1 LIDPAILVEA
11 VVVTIRETAIAKI
24 QQLPESLVQEI
35 IDFIDFIT
43 RNRQTKTAIDAL
55 EGDRSEVWARWFEAT
70 DGLEVAPESTP
81 TALTNEYQQRLLN
94 KYRQQGLDL

>member
-1 LIDPAILVEA
+1 M
-11 VVVTIRETAIAKI
+11 TIRETAIAKI

-43 RNRQTKTAIDAL
+43 RDRQAQTAIDSL
-55 EGDRSEVWARWFEAT
+55 EGDFSRDWTRWFEAT
-70 DGLEVAPESTP
+70 DSLEINP
-81 TALTNEYQQRLLN
+81 TAPTNEYQQRLLI

>member
-1 LIDPAILVEA
+1 M
-11 VVVTIRETAIAKI
+11 TIRETAIAKI

-43 RNRQTKTAIDAL
+43 RNRQAKTAIDLL
-55 EGDRSEVWARWFEAT
+55 EGDRSEAWARWFEAT
-70 DGLEVAPESTP
+70 DSLEIAPESTP
-81 TALTNEYQQRLLN
+81 TAPTSEYQQRLLS